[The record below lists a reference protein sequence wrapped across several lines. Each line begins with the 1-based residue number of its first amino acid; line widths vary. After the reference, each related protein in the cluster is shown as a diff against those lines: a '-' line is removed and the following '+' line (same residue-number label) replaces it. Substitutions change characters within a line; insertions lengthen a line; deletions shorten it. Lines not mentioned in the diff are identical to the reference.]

1 MVHNHVNEQAI
12 FSGKN
17 QEEVLENIMNSY
29 GSAIKSLIYSYM
41 KDWEITSDLT
51 QEVLVTIY
59 LKLDTF
65 HHKSS
70 LKTWIYSIAINK
82 CKDYMKSW
90 HYRNTVINEKLFFFM
105 RDSKKTPEE
114 QIIEKSNN
122 KELEKAIWSLP
133 LKYREVF
140 LLYYYQDFSLEEV
153 SEALGIPIA
162 TVKTRL
168 YRGKEKVK
176 KSFIPNDRGELHG

>member
-1 MVHNHVNEQAI
+1 
-12 FSGKN
+12 
-17 QEEVLENIMNSY
+17 
-29 GSAIKSLIYSYM
+29 
-41 KDWEITSDLT
+41 
-51 QEVLVTIY
+51 
-59 LKLDTF
+59 
-65 HHKSS
+65 
-70 LKTWIYSIAINK
+70 IYSIAINK

-90 HYRNTVINEKLFFFM
+90 HYRNTIINEKFFSFM

-114 QIIEKSNN
+114 LLIEKSNN

-140 LLYYYQDFSLEEV
+140 LLYYYQDLNLEEV
-153 SEALGIPIA
+153 SEALGIPIS

-176 KSFIPNDRGELHG
+176 KSFIPKYRGELHG